1 MTLRDTELIGKKL
14 VKHGFFRSNINHHIY
29 RYRADNINIYL
40 EFKPSASQAWM
51 VDFIHELDYHTKIT
65 FFGHSAIFTPDW
77 IIEEHK
83 KLQAIFKFLRL

>member
-1 MTLRDTELIGKKL
+1 MTLRDTELIGRKL
-14 VKHGFFRSNINHHIY
+14 VKAGFFRSNISHYVY
-29 RYRADNINIYL
+29 RYRSDDINIYL

-77 IIEEHK
+77 IIKEHL
-83 KLQAIFKFLRL
+83 KLKTVFKLLRL